1 MKTTMRRA
9 VLATAGL
16 AMTGGLVFGATEA
29 FASPAPAAASTT
41 ALADAS
47 NAANAVDASATGF
60 AAGKAADRT
69 AACKD
74 AKHPARCA
82 LRRRGERDRIA
93 LFKKGEH
100 GQNTV
105 KDSSG
110 AYVVHEWQVGKVTAV
125 AGTSVTVASGDG
137 TTWTWAAQSTTTV
150 RVSGKKATGSLGG
163 VHVGDTILVRGQRS
177 GSANDAK
184 TLVDPDQSKPAAKLG

>member
-1 MKTTMRRA
+1 MMTTMRKA

-29 FASPAPAAASTT
+29 FASPAPATASTT
-41 ALADAS
+41 ALA
-47 NAANAVDASATGF
+47 NAADAAATGS
-60 AAGKAADRT
+60 AADRA

-74 AKHPARCA
+74 AKHPVRCA
-82 LRRRGERDRIA
+82 LRRRGERDRLA
-93 LFKKGEH
+93 LLKRGEH

-105 KDSSG
+105 KDTAG

-125 AGTSVTVASGDG
+125 DGMSVTVASGDG
-137 TTWTWAAQSTTTV
+137 TTWTWTAQSTTAV

-163 VHVGDTILVRGQRS
+163 VRVGDTILVRGQRS

-184 TLVDPDQSKPAAKLG
+184 TLVDPDQSKLAAKLG

>member
-16 AMTGGLVFGATEA
+16 AVTGGLVFGATEA
-29 FASPAPAAASTT
+29 FASSAPATASAT
-41 ALADAS
+41 ALASGAS
-47 NAANAVDASATGF
+47 APNAADATATGS
-60 AAGKAADRT
+60 AAGKT

-93 LFKKGEH
+93 LLKKGEH

-105 KDSSG
+105 KDASG

-125 AGTSVTVASGDG
+125 SGTSVTVASGDG
-137 TTWTWAAQSTTTV
+137 TSWTWTAQSTTTV

-163 VHVGDTILVRGQRS
+163 VHAGDTILVRGQRS

-184 TLVDPDQSKPAAKLG
+184 TLVDPDQSKLAAKLG